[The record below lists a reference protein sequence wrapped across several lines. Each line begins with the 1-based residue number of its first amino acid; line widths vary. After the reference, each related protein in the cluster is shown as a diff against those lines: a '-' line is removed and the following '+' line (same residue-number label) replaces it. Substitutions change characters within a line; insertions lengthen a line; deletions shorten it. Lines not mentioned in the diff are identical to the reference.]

1 MSNKAI
7 FLDRDGTLIEDPGY
21 LNHPEQ
27 VTLLEGVAEALIELR
42 NMGYMLIVTTN
53 QSAVARGIVSE
64 KILGEIH
71 NRLRQLLTERGA
83 YLDQIYYCPYHPD
96 GVIPKY
102 CKESDWRKPN
112 PGMLLAASD
121 EMDIDLSQS
130 WKIGDSSR
138 DIEAGLRAGCK
149 TILVTRL
156 SRYKTTLGR
165 PDEPKPDYKSVNMK
179 EAVNIIKQYHRSS
192 NGVKSRTK
200 PATEPELQPATETE
214 VQSVTETE
222 SQPATEPETQLAPEL
237 EPQPALESE
246 TKPTKKTKTKLATK
260 LKAKLAKKTK
270 AKLTAKTKAKPTAKT
285 KAKPTAKPKAKPTA
299 KLKAEPTAKPE
310 AESTAKPEAEPTA
323 KPEAEPTAKPEAE
336 PAPETTEQPNQKQ
349 ENYVEQDIPPE
360 ETKQLLNNILG
371 QLKGMQRANMF
382 SEFSFIRL
390 VAGTLQII
398 AIFCLL
404 ITVGLL
410 MRPTR
415 QENSILISLG
425 FAMVL
430 QMMSLTFYIMQDR
443 K

>member
-27 VTLLEGVAEALIELR
+27 VKLLEGVAEALIELR

-71 NRLRQLLTERGA
+71 NRLRQLLAERGA

-102 CKESDWRKPN
+102 RKESEWRKPN
-112 PGMLLAASD
+112 PGMLLAASED
-121 EMDIDLSQS
+121 MDIDLSQS

-156 SRYKTTLGR
+156 SRYTTTYGK
-165 PDEPKPDYKSVNMK
+165 PDEAKPDYKSVNMK

-192 NGVKSRTK
+192 NDVKARIQ
-200 PATEPELQPATETE
+200 PVTEPEQAPTTKPEVQSATETKLK
-214 VQSVTETE
+214 STTDTELKTD
-222 SQPATEPETQLAPEL
+222 TEPETQQVPEL
-237 EPQPALESE
+237 GPQPVPESEPPLVPESE
-246 TKPTKKTKTKLATK
+246 TKPAKKSKTKLAAK
-260 LKAKLAKKTK
+260 LKTKLAKKKKSKSTK
-270 AKLTAKTKAKPTAKT
+270 E
-285 KAKPTAKPKAKPTA
+285 PKAKPS
-299 KLKAEPTAKPE
+299 PE
-310 AESTAKPEAEPTA
+310 I
-323 KPEAEPTAKPEAE
+323 
-336 PAPETTEQPNQKQ
+336 TEQPNQKQ
-349 ENYVEQDIPPE
+349 ENHIEQDVSPE
-360 ETKQLLNNILG
+360 KTKQLLNNILE

-382 SEFSFIRL
+382 DEFSIIRL
-390 VAGTLQII
+390 TAGALQII
-398 AIFCLL
+398 VLFCLL
-404 ITVGLL
+404 MTIWLL
-410 MRPTR
+410 MRPAR
-415 QENSILISLG
+415 QDNSVLISLG

-430 QMMSLTFYIMQDR
+430 QMMALTFYIMQGR

>member
-27 VTLLEGVAEALIELR
+27 VKLLEGVAEALIELR
-42 NMGYMLIVTTN
+42 AMGYMLIVVTN

-64 KILGEIH
+64 KGLGEIH
-71 NRLRQLLTERGA
+71 NRLMQLLTERGA

-102 CKESDWRKPN
+102 RKESDWRKPN

-149 TILVTRL
+149 TILVTRY
-156 SRYKTTLGR
+156 SRYKSTYGK
-165 PDEPKPDYKSVNMK
+165 PAEPKPDYKSVNMK

-192 NGVKSRTK
+192 NGVKVRTQ

-214 VQSVTETE
+214 LQQATEPE
-222 SQPATEPETQLAPEL
+222 LQPATEPETQLAPEL
-237 EPQPALESE
+237 EPQPAPESE
-246 TKPTKKTKTKLATK
+246 TKPTKKSKTKLATK
-260 LKAKLAKKTK
+260 LKTKLAK
-270 AKLTAKTKAKPTAKT
+270 KTKAKPTAKT
-285 KAKPTAKPKAKPTA
+285 KAKPTAKPKD
-299 KLKAEPTAKPE
+299 KPE
-310 AESTAKPEAEPTA
+310 
-323 KPEAEPTAKPEAE
+323 
-336 PAPETTEQPNQKQ
+336 PETTEQPNQKQ
-349 ENYVEQDIPPE
+349 PNQKQDNHIEQDDSPE
-360 ETKQLLNNILG
+360 ETSQLLNNILG
-371 QLKGMQRANMF
+371 QLKGMQRANLFDDF
-382 SEFSFIRL
+382 SIIRL
-390 VAGTLQII
+390 MAGVVQIVVL
-398 AIFCLL
+398 FCLL
-404 ITVGLL
+404 MTIWLL
-410 MRPTR
+410 MRPAR
-415 QENSILISLG
+415 QDNSVLISLG

-430 QMMSLTFYIMQDR
+430 QMMSLTFYIMQRR

>member
-27 VTLLEGVAEALIELR
+27 VKLLEGVAEALIELR

-64 KILGEIH
+64 KVLGEIH

-102 CKESDWRKPN
+102 RKESEWRKPN
-112 PGMLLAASD
+112 PGMLLAASE

-130 WKIGDSSR
+130 WKIGDSSS

-156 SRYKTTLGR
+156 SRYTTTYGK
-165 PDEPKPDYKSVNMK
+165 PDEAKPDYKSVNMK
-179 EAVNIIKQYHRSS
+179 EAVNIIKKYHRSS
-192 NGVKSRTK
+192 NEVKAHPEPAQKSKTK
-200 PATEPELQPATETE
+200 PAVEPEPEPAAE
-214 VQSVTETE
+214 
-222 SQPATEPETQLAPEL
+222 PEPETA
-237 EPQPALESE
+237 
-246 TKPTKKTKTKLATK
+246 
-260 LKAKLAKKTK
+260 
-270 AKLTAKTKAKPTAKT
+270 AKPKSRSAAGPKS
-285 KAKPTAKPKAKPTA
+285 KPVPKPKAKPVVES
-299 KLKAEPTAKPE
+299 EP
-310 AESTAKPEAEPTA
+310 
-323 KPEAEPTAKPEAE
+323 E
-336 PAPETTEQPNQKQ
+336 PAPELESQPVPEPETKPTTKTTKQKKQKQ
-349 ENYVEQDIPPE
+349 ADILEQDDTAAGTAGTE
-360 ETKQLLNNILG
+360 QLLNNILV

-382 SEFSFIRL
+382 GEFSIMRL
-390 VAGTLQII
+390 MAGVVQII
-398 AIFCLL
+398 VLFCLL
-404 ITVGLL
+404 ITIFLL
-410 MRPTR
+410 MRPAR
-415 QENSILISLG
+415 QDNSVLIALG

-430 QMMSLTFYIMQDR
+430 QMMSLTFYIMQGR

>member
-27 VTLLEGVAEALIELR
+27 IKLMEGVAEALIELR
-42 NMGYMLIVTTN
+42 AMGYMLIVVTN

-64 KILGEIH
+64 KVLGEIH

-112 PGMLLAASD
+112 PGMLLSASD

-156 SRYKTTLGR
+156 SRYKTILSR
-165 PDEPKPDYKSVNMK
+165 PDEAKPDYKSVNMK

-192 NGVKSRTK
+192 NDVKART
-200 PATEPELQPATETE
+200 
-214 VQSVTETE
+214 
-222 SQPATEPETQLAPEL
+222 QPATEPETQLAPEI

-246 TKPTKKTKTKLATK
+246 PQTVPESETKPTKKSKTKLATK

-270 AKLTAKTKAKPTAKT
+270 AKPA
-285 KAKPTAKPKAKPTA
+285 A
-299 KLKAEPTAKPE
+299 KLKAKPAAKPEDKPAAKPE
-310 AESTAKPEAEPTA
+310 AKPTA
-323 KPEAEPTAKPEAE
+323 KPEAEPTAKPKVKPE
-336 PAPETTEQPNQKQ
+336 PDTTEQPNQKQ
-349 ENYVEQDIPPE
+349 ENHVEQDDSPE

-382 SEFSFIRL
+382 DEFSIIRL
-390 VAGTLQII
+390 MAGVVQII
-398 AIFCLL
+398 VLFCLL
-404 ITVGLL
+404 MTIWLL
-410 MRPTR
+410 MRPSR
-415 QENSILISLG
+415 HDNSVLISLG

-430 QMMSLTFYIMQDR
+430 QMMALTFYIIQDR

>member
-27 VTLLEGVAEALIELR
+27 VKLLEGAAEALIELR
-42 NMGYMLIVTTN
+42 AMGYMLIVVTN

-64 KILGEIH
+64 KVLGEIH

-96 GVIPKY
+96 GVVPKY
-102 CKESDWRKPN
+102 RKESDWRKPN

-130 WKIGDSSR
+130 WKIGNSSR

-156 SRYKTTLGR
+156 SRYKTTYGR
-165 PDEPKPDYKSVNMK
+165 PDEAKPDYKSVNMK

-192 NGVKSRTK
+192 NGVKAQTQ
-200 PATEPELQPATETE
+200 PATEPELQSATETE
-214 VQSVTETE
+214 L
-222 SQPATEPETQLAPEL
+222 QPTPEPEPQVAPEPEPKPAPESEPTPAPEP
-237 EPQPALESE
+237 EPQPAPESE
-246 TKPTKKTKTKLATK
+246 TKPAKKSKTKLVTK
-260 LKAKLAKKTK
+260 LKTKLAKKTK
-270 AKLTAKTKAKPTAKT
+270 SKPTSKPKSKPT
-285 KAKPTAKPKAKPTA
+285 SKPKPKPTAKPKTK
-299 KLKAEPTAKPE
+299 
-310 AESTAKPEAEPTA
+310 
-323 KPEAEPTAKPEAE
+323 
-336 PAPETTEQPNQKQ
+336 PAPETNEQPNQKQ
-349 ENYVEQDIPPE
+349 ENHVEQDVSPE
-360 ETKQLLNNILG
+360 ETKQLLHNILG

-382 SEFSFIRL
+382 GEFSIIRL
-390 VAGTLQII
+390 MAGVVQIVVL
-398 AIFCLL
+398 FCLL
-404 ITVGLL
+404 MTIWLL
-410 MRPTR
+410 MRPAR
-415 QENSILISLG
+415 QDNSVLISLG

-430 QMMSLTFYIMQDR
+430 QMMSLTFYIMQGR